1 MIGEY
6 YLLTLIKANVKQ
18 RRVVQ
23 FDIALQG
30 PFDSSVELLERS
42 NENQSCLL
50 VIGLNLVLVQ
60 RSKWEIWMYQKSF
73 VMFSELLLMA
83 FPMLSTTAKAEVW
96 D

>member
-18 RRVVQ
+18 RRLVQ

-30 PFDSSVELLERS
+30 PFDSSVELLKLN
-42 NENQSCLL
+42 NENL
-50 VIGLNLVLVQ
+50 Q